1 MSLLESFNFTV
12 LYTWIRSYL
21 PATFAY
27 EVFITEVRRIL
38 NHINN
43 TGKSY
48 SNQCQLIYNWSHILT
63 LQQKDWDCGVACLYM
78 VLKWS
83 DFHSIKKV
91 NLSLI
96 DNHEICRRETPLWS
110 LDLFLF
116 LVELDLNVSMYT
128 TSLGV
133 QSHHLSYEWY
143 NNSSVELDKLR
154 LDKQIAYSKTKG
166 LNIYEVKSFLFLV
179 VILAGSFFLICW
191 VSLL

>member
-1 MSLLESFNFTV
+1 MSFFPSFSFV
-12 LYTWIRSYL
+12 GLYAWIRSYL
-21 PATFAY
+21 PTTFAY
-27 EVFITEVRRIL
+27 EVFITEVRRVL

-63 LQQKDWDCGVACLYM
+63 LQQKDWDCGVACLNM

-83 DFHSIKKV
+83 DNHSSNNTASSVI
-91 NLSLI
+91 L
-96 DNHEICRRETPLWS
+96 DNHEISKRETPLWS

-133 QSHHLSYEWY
+133 QSHHLTYEWY
-143 NNSSVELDKLR
+143 NNSSVEQEKVR
-154 LDKQIAYSKTKG
+154 LNDQITYSKTKG
-166 LNIYEVKSFLFLV
+166 LNIYEV
-179 VILAGSFFLICW
+179 
-191 VSLL
+191 